1 MLNFLL
7 NIMTFTHI
15 DNLPHFQL
23 LSKLDKIY
31 SLNHHDMENNFMEQT
46 DFRHYTL
53 EDFLTKDDLTWRKS
67 TLSSSTVHLNI
78 RSLPANHDSL
88 TTLLVDLQHAFDV
101 IGLTETRIKN
111 SCDPTSNMTI

>member
-1 MLNFLL
+1 
-7 NIMTFTHI
+7 MTFTHI

-23 LSKLDKIY
+23 LSKLDKIC
-31 SLNHHDMENNFMEQT
+31 SLNHHDMENNVMKQT
-46 DFRHYTL
+46 DFRHCTL
-53 EDFLTKDDLTWRKS
+53 EDFLTKDDLTWRES

-88 TTLLVDLQHAFDV
+88 TTLLVDIQHAFDV
-101 IGLTETRIKN
+101 IDLTETRIKN